1 METIAHL
8 LMPAMVEYAHLEL
21 QLPAQLKIN
30 ATKPVFATQ
39 AQETAPTQC
48 HPTLSPV
55 TTATNAL
62 RQILAPMESVLDP
75 IQ

>member
-1 METIAHL
+1 MEIIAHL
-8 LMPAMVEYAHLEL
+8 QMPAMVEYAHLEL

-30 ATKPVFATQ
+30 AMKLVFAIQ
-39 AQETAPTQC
+39 AQETAPIQC

-55 TTATNAL
+55 MTATVAL
-62 RQILAPMESVLDP
+62 RQILVPMESVLDP